1 VLAAVFGERAP
12 RVASAAVLPLSIGDR
27 RGVLAI
33 GSHNASR
40 FHPSM
45 GTLYLR
51 QLADLL
57 GRLLARR
64 VQ

>member
-1 VLAAVFGERAP
+1 
-12 RVASAAVLPLSIGDR
+12 VLPLSIGDR

-33 GSHNASR
+33 GSHNAAR
-40 FHPSM
+40 FQPSM

-57 GRLLARR
+57 ARLLARR
-64 VQ
+64 VR